1 MTNVKARTGNL
12 ETAATTSETKVCEW
26 KFSKLR
32 EGKALKLSKEVDR
45 VMTSREKSKLLCTQT
60 ELFTK
65 KPFEVEVHSTLK

>member
-12 ETAATTSETKVCEW
+12 ETAATGPTAADTKVCEW

-45 VMTSREKSKLLCTQT
+45 VMTSRENSKLLCTQT

-65 KPFEVEVHSTLK
+65 KTL